1 MYMNIDEINE
11 ELAVMQLSDSFF
23 PTGLYATSNGLE
35 FLFSN
40 NEIKGID
47 DIKNMIKVNIEQ
59 QIGPSDCVALSN
71 VYTNVENNDFQKI
84 IDADEIA
91 FIMKPI
97 EEIRKASINSGIQLI
112 KCVSE
117 FVKDD
122 EILSNFQKAIKDKK
136 TYGTFPVSFAICC
149 NALKIRKEK
158 SISMLL
164 YGFTVS
170 VIGAALRLGLI
181 QHLEGQKILHEIKPI
196 IIQTLK
202 NNSNKSIFDM
212 WQFAPQFDIIQMSH
226 EKMDSKMFIT

>member
-1 MYMNIDEINE
+1 MNTDEINE

-59 QIGPSDCVALSN
+59 QMGPSDCVALSN
-71 VYTNVENNDFQKI
+71 AYTNAENNDFQKI
-84 IDADEIA
+84 IQADEIA

-97 EEIRKASINSGIQLI
+97 EEIRKASVNSGIQLV

-117 FVKDD
+117 FVNDD
-122 EILSNFQKAIKDKK
+122 ETLNNFQKAIKDKK
-136 TYGTFPVSFAICC
+136 IHGTFPVSFAICC

-158 SISMLL
+158 SLTMLL

-202 NNSNKSIFDM
+202 IILINQFLICGNLLHNSI
-212 WQFAPQFDIIQMSH
+212 
-226 EKMDSKMFIT
+226 